1 MRLWRYCIAG
11 FLFNWLVF
19 LFWTVVPILAVARY
33 NASSTE
39 IALLQTASTVFYV
52 LNSLYIGRLSDRV
65 SRSMLARLA
74 CVGALVACAITVWAG
89 SLTALYLVVPLMGIA
104 GSIYWPSIQGAL
116 GAETGPAEVEKTIGW
131 FNVSWSTGKTLGFI
145 IAGWLMTQSNSLAL
159 WVAAASALPVIFLY
173 PGDRPR
179 TVHEAHLSAGPDRAA
194 FLRMAY
200 VANFL
205 AFGIGSIFQGQFYKY
220 VQQLQLGGSL
230 DTQTFFGIVLGT
242 VYGTQTI
249 LFVVLQRGAG
259 WAYRRSLLYG
269 AQLLCGAA
277 AAAIT
282 LTTSN
287 GAIVAAGAL
296 VGIGLGF
303 ANASSIY
310 YSLHGPA
317 DHGKYA
323 GLHEAVLGSGTILIP
338 LAGGALA
345 DLSLDLRTPYWLAG
359 ALALVA
365 VAVQEVLYRRSPSS
379 SSNRSILKSAA
390 SSSPGLK

>member
-19 LFWTVVPILAVARY
+19 VFWTVVPILAVRQY
-33 NASSTE
+33 GASNTE

-65 SRSMLARLA
+65 SRSKLARLA
-74 CVGALVACAITVWAG
+74 CVGALVSCALTVWAG
-89 SLTALYLVVPLMGIA
+89 SLTALFLVVPLMGIA
-104 GSIYWPSIQGAL
+104 GSIYWPSIQGAV
-116 GAETGPAEVEKTIGW
+116 GEEAGPDEVEKAIGW

-145 IAGWLMTQSNSLAL
+145 VAGWLMTQSNSLAL
-159 WVAAASALPVIFLY
+159 WIAAASALPVIFLY

-179 TVHEAHLSAGPDRAA
+179 KEHGPHLSAGPDRPA
-194 FLRMAY
+194 FLAMGY

-205 AFGIGSIFQGQFYKY
+205 AFGIGAIFQGQFFKY
-220 VQQLQLGGSL
+220 VEQLKLGGSL
-230 DTQTFFGIVLGT
+230 GTQTFFGVVLGAL
-242 VYGTQTI
+242 YGTQTL

-259 WAYRRSLLYG
+259 WTYRRSLLYG
-269 AQLLCGAA
+269 AQLVCGAA
-277 AAAIT
+277 AVAVS
-282 LTTSN
+282 LTTNS
-287 GAIVAAGAL
+287 GALVAAGAL

-323 GLHEAVLGSGTILIP
+323 GLHEAVLGSGSILIP
-338 LAGGALA
+338 LASGRLA
-345 DLSLDLRTPYWLAG
+345 DLSGDLRTPYWLAG
-359 ALALVA
+359 AATLAAIV
-365 VAVQEVLYRRSPSS
+365 VQEVLYRRRASS
-379 SSNRSILKSAA
+379 SSNRSILKSAP